1 MESRRG
7 PRPAVEGTA
16 WKGPKTGRTLVACAH
31 PASRG
36 RAGVKH
42 RCHDQRR
49 WAIGDRRCRRAG
61 RLCRYREFLE
71 NFPLK
76 LRPDAS
82 YATIA
87 CPRRGDKA
95 RFAALGARRRGWSGR
110 SGRSGR
116 LPRLADTT
124 TGQRAVPVEFDGV
137 WSERVAGIMLEVWRG
152 PGSLPWTF
160 LRRVWHG
167 SAAVSGTRQRIRGAG
182 RGGWAGRVEI
192 RY

>member
-71 NFPLK
+71 IFPFKTSARCVVCYHRVPSSRRQGSFCCARGSEARLE
-76 LRPDAS
+76 RPERPI
-82 YATIA
+82 ATFGRHHNR
-87 CPRRGDKA
+87 PTSGPSRVRR
-95 RFAALGARRRGWSGR
+95 RLVGARRRHHAGSVERAWVTPMDFSATGVARFSRRLRHPPTHTRCWSGR
-110 SGRSGR
+110 MGRAR
-116 LPRLADTT
+116 
-124 TGQRAVPVEFDGV
+124 
-137 WSERVAGIMLEVWRG
+137 
-152 PGSLPWTF
+152 
-160 LRRVWHG
+160 
-167 SAAVSGTRQRIRGAG
+167 
-182 RGGWAGRVEI
+182 
-192 RY
+192 